1 MPDREQAASA
11 LPAQGL
17 RIVAG
22 AAVGAAW
29 FLPSLW
35 GPGISALLLP
45 LVSTAKSRRARYLTA
60 FAYYLTGSA
69 GISAGAANFFGP
81 GHLGLGIVLWLSS
94 AALLAL
100 PWMLAR
106 GVLGILS
113 ALLLT
118 ALPPLGLIG
127 WLSPLNASGVAFPGL
142 DLVGLG
148 LFLSLAATVGA
159 RRWNLTIVLVAL
171 ACASNL
177 LYVSPRMPSGWQGLA
192 TQVHPTS
199 SFLSEAS
206 QIAGW
211 TAKARSAKAEY
222 LLLPEDAA
230 GEWLVGTQAQLEAA
244 VPPGQTWLVG
254 ASYPLGHN
262 HWSDAI
268 VAVGRRGSRLLFEAP
283 FTVPVSMWH
292 PWKQA
297 GHYPALW
304 WEPVKVVDGKRIWAS
319 ICYSQLLPW
328 VWLEGMLQGP
338 DLVLAPRN
346 DWWAGE
352 TGIPGIQRSNTKA
365 WSRLMGVPIVE
376 ATNR

>member
-1 MPDREQAASA
+1 MPGRKRAAGA

-17 RIVAG
+17 RILAG

-29 FLPSLW
+29 FLPGLW
-35 GPGISALLLP
+35 GPGISALFLP
-45 LVSTAKSRRARYLTA
+45 LVSTAKSRLARYLTA
-60 FAYYLTGSA
+60 LAYYLTGSA

-81 GHLGLGIVLWLSS
+81 GHLGLGILLWLSS

-106 GVLGILS
+106 GVFGTLL

-127 WLSPLNASGVAFPGL
+127 WLSPLNAAGVAFPGL
-142 DLVGLG
+142 NLVGLG
-148 LFLSLAATVGA
+148 LFLGLTATVGA
-159 RRWNLTIVLVAL
+159 QRWDLTIALVAL
-171 ACASNL
+171 AGLSNL
-177 LYVSPRMPSGWQGLA
+177 LYVGPRMPSGWQGFA
-192 TQVHPTS
+192 THVHPTS
-199 SFLSEAS
+199 SFMSEAS

-211 TAKARSAKAEY
+211 AAKARSAKAEY

-268 VAVGRRGSRLLFEAP
+268 VAVSHGGSRLLFEAP

-304 WEPVKVVDGKRIWAS
+304 WEAARVVDGKRVWAS

-328 VWLEGMLQGP
+328 VWLEGMLQRPGI
-338 DLVLAPRN
+338 LLAPRN
-346 DWWAGE
+346 DWWAIG
-352 TGIPGIQRSNTKA
+352 TGIRGIQISSTQA
-365 WSRLMGVPIVE
+365 WSRLMGIPALDAE
-376 ATNR
+376 NR